1 MGIGNTTPSSA
12 ILAVLLPCS
21 VEQMTGRGSGIDDDT
36 LRHKI
41 DVVERA
47 IAVNR
52 ERLTEPLSVLAA
64 LGGLEIGG
72 ICGLVLGAASYRVPT
87 VVDGF
92 ISAAGALI
100 AWRMCPHVRGYL
112 FFSHLSAEA
121 GHDAFFQRVNARPIL
136 DLGMCLGE
144 GTGAALA
151 MSIIEAAIMVY
162 NGMSTFDSAGVSKR
176 DG

>member
-12 ILAVLLPCS
+12 IFAVLLPCS
-21 VEQMTGRGSGIDDDT
+21 ADQVTDRGTGIDDAT
-36 LRHKI
+36 LKHKI
-41 DVVERA
+41 AVIERA

-64 LGGLEIGG
+64 VGGLEIGG
-72 ICGLVLGAASYRVPT
+72 ICGLVLGAASCRVPI
-87 VVDGF
+87 VIDGF
-92 ISAAGALI
+92 VSSAGALI
-100 AWRMCPHVRGYL
+100 ACRMCPHVEEYL

-121 GHDAFFQRVNARPIL
+121 GHGAFFRRLNVRPIL
-136 DLGMCLGE
+136 DLGMRLGE

-151 MSIIEAAIMVY
+151 MFTIEAAVMVY
-162 NGMSTFDSAGVSKR
+162 NEMSTFDSAGVSKK